1 MVGRGRIGGMVR
13 AMTWPALL
21 LLALGV
27 RGLAQ
32 DEDLPP
38 DEVGDIVERYAER
51 GVESLRE
58 GNYDEARLRFGKAI
72 RRDPA
77 HKGSRLGLAAC
88 HGAVGAYG
96 KARGELEALLA
107 SRPGDRDARTMQA
120 EIDLRTGDLLRA
132 RETAKA
138 VIAQGGEG
146 PDLAGMRARI
156 VLGESLARE
165 GRRDD
170 ARTALDFFP
179 EYYRGRLDA
188 LADAAFHAEKL
199 RHEPAKARPLAE
211 EMTLVAKALR
221 LYVELSPLDFAFAGN
236 AIELLGYAQDLD
248 PEGWDA
254 WIEFVRVSRVE
265 RERAIARARKALAV
279 AEKKNPELADLY
291 AEAARSILTG
301 FDQSE
306 AKRLAGLALRVNP
319 HHTDARAMLARIL
332 LEDNEYAEAETHLDE
347 GLKTDPRHRELL
359 ALRATLQLLI
369 GDDAAFEKGM
379 LEVLALDPTYGE
391 GFHLAGLVVASR
403 QRRYDRAVDL
413 VKRGL
418 GIDAQDFQAHA
429 SLGIFLANLGRIEE
443 AREALLKSQKMFP
456 FSHPMREN
464 FRTVLDYVIGTM
476 TELRSEH
483 FVYRFDP
490 ADEPVLAKFL
500 PGLLEECWEDM
511 VARYGFTPT
520 APIRVEVFRKADDF
534 SVRTIGLPGIP
545 AIGACFGGLITL
557 DSPRALPEGQFNW
570 ASTARHEF
578 AHVMSLQISEGQV
591 PRWFTEGLSVLE
603 EMPLDVG
610 WAKEERYERELFDA
624 WATGTLPK
632 IGTFD
637 AMFRSPRVG
646 YAYYIGGL
654 MLEWLRARSGEAGI
668 VKALRLWGKDR
679 PMEEVFTEAFGLAL
693 ADFDRLFAEHIRER
707 VGRHRLV
714 PSFGLVS
721 DQLAAR
727 AAKDPA
733 DGDAMLKLAWAAFQD
748 RRHVDAAM
756 WLDRAQGAGKGEDP
770 LAVLLRA
777 YLSLR
782 AERGD
787 EAVRLLQRF
796 FELGGED
803 YHGRL
808 NLAAILARRGEAQA
822 SAEQLRRAKEAWPWG
837 VSGNNPYA
845 LLRAYYKAEGRHDD
859 ALAEMEA
866 QARIASKDIPL
877 RYQLAR
883 EYVARDRKADA
894 VRVLEEALRI
904 TVFNRMIHAA
914 LLPLYREGK
923 VWDKAIRAARC
934 IVALPDETD
943 SPEAQADQWLDLAA
957 TLLDAGKTEE
967 ARQAFAEAK
976 KLSDA
981 ESLPRIAEIE
991 KRLGQ

>member
-1 MVGRGRIGGMVR
+1 MRRLPPLS
-13 AMTWPALL
+13 ALALL
-21 LLALGV
+21 PLLLPLRVA
-27 RGLAQ
+27 AQ

-38 DEVGDIVERYAER
+38 DEVGEIVERYAER
-51 GVESLRE
+51 GIESLRE
-58 GNYDEARLRFGKAI
+58 GNYEEARLRFAKAL
-72 RRDPA
+72 RRDPG
-77 HKGSRLGLAAC
+77 HKGSRLGLASC
-88 HGAVGAYG
+88 HAAVGAYD
-96 KARGELEALLA
+96 KARAELDALLA
-107 SRPGDRDARTMQA
+107 AKPGDRDVRTMQA
-120 EIDLRTGDLLRA
+120 EIDLRTGELLRA

-138 VIAQGGEG
+138 VLGQGGEG
-146 PDLAGMRARI
+146 PDLAGMRSRI
-156 VLGESLARE
+156 ALAESLVRE

-170 ARTALDFFP
+170 ARTILDFFP

-188 LADAAFHAEKL
+188 LADAAFRAEQL
-199 RHEPAKARPLAE
+199 RQEPAKARPLAE
-211 EMTLVAKALR
+211 EMTLVARALR
-221 LYVELSPLDFAFAGN
+221 IYVELSPLDFAFAGN

-254 WIEFVRVSRVE
+254 WTEFVRVSRVE
-265 RERAIARARKALAV
+265 RERAIARAHKALAA

-291 AEAARSILTG
+291 TEAARSILTG
-301 FDQSE
+301 FNQSE
-306 AKRLAGLALRVNP
+306 GKRLAELALRVNP
-319 HHTDARAMLARIL
+319 NQTDARAVVARVL
-332 LEDNEYAEAETHLDE
+332 LEDNEYAEAETHIE
-347 GLKTDPRHRELL
+347 AGLKTDPRHRELL
-359 ALRATLQLLI
+359 SLRATLELLI
-369 GDDAAFEKGM
+369 GEEESFEKGM
-379 LEVLALDPTYGE
+379 RDVLALDPTYGE

-418 GIDAQDFQAHA
+418 ALDPQDFQAHA

-443 AREALLKSQKMFP
+443 AREALRKSQKMFP

-476 TELRSEH
+476 SEQRSEH

-511 VARYGFTPT
+511 VRRYAFTPT
-520 APIRVEVFRKADDF
+520 APIRVEIFRKADDF

-557 DSPRALPEGQFNW
+557 DSPRAMREGDFNW

-603 EMPLDVG
+603 EQPLDVG

-624 WATGTLPK
+624 WSTGTLPK
-632 IGTFD
+632 VGTFD

-646 YAYYIGGL
+646 YAYYVGGL
-654 MLEWLRARSGEAGI
+654 MLEWLRTRSGEAGI

-679 PMEEVFTEAFGLAL
+679 PMEEVFTESFGLAL
-693 ADFDRLFAEHIRER
+693 ADFDRLFAAHVGQR
-707 VGRHRLV
+707 VRGYRVV
-714 PSFGLVS
+714 PSYGLIS
-721 DQLAAR
+721 GALAAR

-733 DGDAMLKLAWAAFQD
+733 DGEALLQLAWAAFQE

-756 WLDRAQGAGKGEDP
+756 WLDRANGAGRGEDP

-782 AERGD
+782 AERAE
-787 EAVRLLQRF
+787 EAVKLLQRF
-796 FELGGED
+796 FAMGGED
-803 YHGRL
+803 FHARM
-808 NLAAILARRGEAQA
+808 NLASILANRGEGGAA
-822 SAEQLRRAKEAWPWG
+822 AEHLRKAKAAWPWS
-837 VSGNNPYA
+837 VSGNSPYA
-845 LLRAYYKAEGRHDD
+845 LLRGYYKAEGRLDE

-866 QARIASKDIPL
+866 QAAIASRDIAL

-883 EYVARDRKADA
+883 EYVARGRKADA
-894 VRVLEEALRI
+894 IRVLEEALRI

-914 LLPLYREGK
+914 LLPLYREAE
-923 VWDKAIRAARC
+923 VWDKAVRAARC
-934 IVALPDETD
+934 IVALPDEKD
-943 SPEAQADQWLDLAA
+943 PPEARADQWLDLAA

-967 ARQAFAEAK
+967 ARQAVAEAK
-976 KLSDA
+976 RLADA
-981 ESLPRIAEIE
+981 ESLPRIAELE